1 MLSSKCGLD
10 SHHLTIHDRHQTLV
24 GPGGRV
30 RVFPPRPYTAASSE
44 AHRELKKILG
54 AMLDLSLFG
63 AIPERGTATMPF
75 SGLGPRET
83 WMNHTCYVMIGTSLS
98 TTRHFE
104 GVLAHTSPHLP

>member
-1 MLSSKCGLD
+1 MLSSRCGLD
-10 SHHLTIHDRHQTLV
+10 SHHLTIHDRH
-24 GPGGRV
+24 RV
-30 RVFPPRPYTAASSE
+30 RVFPPRPCTAASSE
-44 AHRELKKILG
+44 AYRELKKILG